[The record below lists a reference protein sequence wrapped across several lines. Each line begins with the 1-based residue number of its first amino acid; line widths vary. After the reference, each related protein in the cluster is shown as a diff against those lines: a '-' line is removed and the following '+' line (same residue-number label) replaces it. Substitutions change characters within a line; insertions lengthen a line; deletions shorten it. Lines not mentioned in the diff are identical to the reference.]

1 MAPGILG
8 SHPPSTPHAYTA
20 FAPVQFHGGLVQHYA
35 APPSVAAA
43 PTYSVSLPM
52 PQYLQLPP
60 HFGPPATSPIQAAP
74 PSSAQPG
81 AHFAVPTP
89 THAFHQTTLINA
101 LQDMSMHGGWVADPG
116 ASTHMT
122 NNQGILFNSR
132 PTDSYAPVVLGNGS
146 IVPMSHIGH
155 SSFQSPTCSMHLND
169 VLVVPNLV
177 KDLIFVRRFTTDN
190 LLSMEFDPYGLSVKD
205 YRTKEVLH
213 RCDITGKLYPIFSVS
228 SSSSTLAL
236 CANTITKDT
245 WHHRLGHPGIS
256 SSFNKQFPCNNLCE
270 TCQLGNHL
278 SLPFFLISAEDLLV
292 SLI

>member
-1 MAPGILG
+1 
-8 SHPPSTPHAYTA
+8 
-20 FAPVQFHGGLVQHYA
+20 
-35 APPSVAAA
+35 
-43 PTYSVSLPM
+43 
-52 PQYLQLPP
+52 
-60 HFGPPATSPIQAAP
+60 
-74 PSSAQPG
+74 
-81 AHFAVPTP
+81 
-89 THAFHQTTLINA
+89 
-101 LQDMSMHGGWVADPG
+101 MSMHGGWVVDPG

-132 PTDSYAPVVLGNGS
+132 PTDSYAPVVSGNGS

-213 RCDITGKLYPIFSVS
+213 RCDITGEVYPIFPAS
-228 SSSSTLAL
+228 SSSSTLVL

-245 WHHRLGHPGIS
+245 WHRHLGHLGIS

-270 TCQLGNHL
+270 ACQLGNHVR
-278 SLPFFLISAEDLLV
+278 LPFHPSNRKTSRPVFQMIHCDLWTAPIHTT
-292 SLI
+292 SHMKY